1 MIKPKLSHFIKFLCQ
16 GAAALGST
24 LSTPKQNQEASQ
36 FLPNH
41 LIALGLMVLT
51 TGPLWAHGDED
62 HGAAPVAATQNSDK
76 PQRLA
81 DGRVLLPKT
90 AQHRLN
96 VRTILTSETTTARAI
111 ELNGHVVM
119 DPNRGGRV
127 QASSGGRIS
136 APKSGL
142 PLLGSTVSQGQIL
155 AWIKPTVSAYEVA
168 QQQADLAETRS
179 KLQLAQQTL
188 ARLKEL
194 SQSVPRK
201 EIQAAEAELNG
212 LRGRA
217 AALSSVS
224 GGEALR
230 APVSGVLAASN
241 AINGQVVDS
250 SVILFEIV
258 DPKNMLIEA
267 LAYDPA
273 LVANIASASFQGTS
287 LRFLGGGS
295 ALRDGALPLLFA
307 PATSQGSNQAA
318 PWALGQNVKLVV
330 QTREQLKGV
339 QLPASSI
346 VKNSANESVV
356 WMHDSAQVFRAV
368 PVTPIPVDGKTVLVT
383 QLKSGSRVV
392 TQGATLINQ
401 IR

>member
-1 MIKPKLSHFIKFLCQ
+1 MSRKKSLKINLIGLTLLASTS
-16 GAAALGST
+16 GS
-24 LSTPKQNQEASQ
+24 
-36 FLPNH
+36 
-41 LIALGLMVLT
+41 
-51 TGPLWAHGDED
+51 LWAHGDED
-62 HGAAPVAATQNSDK
+62 HGAAPAVTTVNSDK
-76 PQRLA
+76 PQRLP

-96 VRTILTSETTTARAI
+96 IRTLLSSESTTARSI
-111 ELNGHVVM
+111 ELNAHVVM

-136 APKSGL
+136 APSGGL
-142 PLLGSTVSQGQIL
+142 PLLGSKVTKGQVL
-155 AWIKPTVSAYEVA
+155 AWVKPAASAYELA

-179 KLQLAQQTL
+179 KLQLAEQTL

-217 AALSSVS
+217 TALSAVNT
-224 GGEALR
+224 GEALR
-230 APVSGVLAASN
+230 APVSGLLAASN
-241 AINGQVVDS
+241 VINGQVIES
-250 SVILFEIV
+250 STVLFEIV
-258 DPKNMLIEA
+258 EPKGMLIEA

-273 LVANIASASFQGTS
+273 LVGNIASASFQGVS
-287 LRFLGGGS
+287 LRYLGGAV

-307 PATSQGSNQAA
+307 PLENT
-318 PWALGQNVKLVV
+318 PLALGQNVKLIV
-330 QTREQLKGV
+330 QTRDQLKGI

-346 VKNSANESVV
+346 VKNSANESIV
-356 WMHDSAQVFRAV
+356 WLHESAQIFRAV

-383 QLKSGSRVV
+383 QLKPGSRVV
-392 TQGATLINQ
+392 KQGATLINQ

>member
-1 MIKPKLSHFIKFLCQ
+1 MIKNKI
-16 GAAALGST
+16 
-24 LSTPKQNQEASQ
+24 N
-36 FLPNH
+36 
-41 LIALGLMVLT
+41 LIALAVFVMSVN
-51 TGPLWAHGDED
+51 PLWAHGDED
-62 HGAAPVAATQNSDK
+62 HGAAPVAATVNSDK
-76 PQRLA
+76 PQRLP
-81 DGRVLLPKT
+81 DGRLLLPKE

-96 VRTILTSETTTARAI
+96 VRTVLTSDSVAARSI

-136 APKSGL
+136 APYGGL
-142 PLLGSTVSQGQIL
+142 PLLGSKVSKGQVL
-155 AWIKPTVSAYEVA
+155 AWVKPAASAYELA

-179 KLQLAQQTL
+179 RLQLAEQTL

-217 AALSSVS
+217 AALSGV
-224 GGEALR
+224 GAGEALR

-241 AINGQVVDS
+241 AINGQVIES
-250 SVILFEIV
+250 SAVLFEIV
-258 DPKNMLIEA
+258 EPKSMLIEA

-273 LVANIASASFQGTS
+273 LVGNIASASLQGIS
-287 LRFLGGGS
+287 LRYLGGAS
-295 ALRDGALPLLFA
+295 SLRDGALPLLFA
-307 PATSQGSNQAA
+307 PLEAT
-318 PWALGQNVKLVV
+318 PLALGQNVKLVV
-330 QTREQLKGV
+330 QTREQSKGIRI
-339 QLPASSI
+339 PTSSI

-356 WMHDSAQVFRAV
+356 WLHDSAQVFRAV
-368 PVTPIPVDGKTVLVT
+368 PVTPMPVDGKTVLVT
-383 QLKSGSRVV
+383 QLKAGSRVV

>member
-1 MIKPKLSHFIKFLCQ
+1 MIKNKI
-16 GAAALGST
+16 
-24 LSTPKQNQEASQ
+24 N
-36 FLPNH
+36 
-41 LIALGLMVLT
+41 LIALAVFAMSVN
-51 TGPLWAHGDED
+51 PLWAHGDED
-62 HGAAPVAATQNSDK
+62 HGAAPVAATVNSDK
-76 PQRLA
+76 PQRLP
-81 DGRVLLPKT
+81 DGRVLLPKE

-96 VRTILTSETTTARAI
+96 VRTVLTSDSVAARSI

-136 APKSGL
+136 APDGL
-142 PLLGSTVSQGQIL
+142 PLLGNKVTKGQIL
-155 AWIKPTVSAYEVA
+155 AWVKPAASAYELA

-179 KLQLAQQTL
+179 KLLLAEQTL

-217 AALSSVS
+217 AALASVS
-224 GGEALR
+224 AGEALR

-241 AINGQVVDS
+241 AINGQVIES
-250 SVILFEIV
+250 STVLFEIV
-258 DPKNMLIEA
+258 EPKSMLIEA

-273 LVANIASASFQGTS
+273 LVGNIASASLQGIS
-287 LRFLGGGS
+287 LRYLGGANS
-295 ALRDGALPLLFA
+295 LRDGALPLLFA
-307 PATSQGSNQAA
+307 PLEAT
-318 PWALGQNVKLVV
+318 PLALGQNVKLVV

-346 VKNSANESVV
+346 VKNSANESIV
-356 WMHDSAQVFRAV
+356 WLHDSAQVFRAV
-368 PVTPIPVDGKTVLVT
+368 PVTPIPVDGKTVLVM
-383 QLKSGSRVV
+383 QLKPGSRVV

>member
-1 MIKPKLSHFIKFLCQ
+1 MITCKKTFKIKLISL
-16 GAAALGST
+16 AL
-24 LSTPKQNQEASQ
+24 
-36 FLPNH
+36 
-41 LIALGLMVLT
+41 LT
-51 TGPLWAHGDED
+51 MMSSSLWAHGDED
-62 HGAAPVAATQNSDK
+62 HGAAPVAATVNTDK
-76 PQRLA
+76 PQRLP

-96 VRTILTSETTTARAI
+96 IRTLLSSETTAARSV

-136 APKSGL
+136 APDGGL
-142 PLLGSTVSQGQIL
+142 PLLGSKVTKGQVL
-155 AWIKPTVSAYEVA
+155 AWVKPAASAYELA
-168 QQQADLAETRS
+168 QQQADLAENRS
-179 KLQLAQQTL
+179 KLQLAQQTI
-188 ARLKEL
+188 ARLQEL

-201 EIQAAEAELNG
+201 EIQAAEAELNS

-217 AALSSVS
+217 AALSSVNT
-224 GGEALR
+224 GEALR

-241 AINGQVVDS
+241 AINGQVIEASTV
-250 SVILFEIV
+250 LFEIV
-258 DPKNMLIEA
+258 EPKAMLIEA

-273 LVANIASASFQGTS
+273 LVSNIASASLQGIS
-287 LRFLGGGS
+287 LRYLGGAS
-295 ALRDGALPLLFA
+295 SLRDGALPLLFA
-307 PATSQGSNQAA
+307 PLEAT
-318 PWALGQNVKLVV
+318 PLALGQNVKLVV

-346 VKNSANESVV
+346 VKNSANESIV
-356 WMHDSAQVFRAV
+356 WLHDSAQVFRAV

-383 QLKSGSRVV
+383 QLKPGSRVV